1 MKRLVFLLVTL
12 IAFVVPSFAQDDT
25 VVEEIIAR
33 VNNSIVTRADLKRA
47 REAMQQEAQQQQ
59 AQPNPDAPA
68 KPDIAERQ
76 KDVLRDLIDQQ
87 LLLQKGQDLGVNVDA
102 EMIKR
107 LDELRK
113 QMNAKS
119 MEDLEKA
126 ATEQGVSFEDFKQNM
141 KNSMIT
147 QQVIGKEVSSK
158 VQVSKAEVEAYY
170 NEHKAEMEQPEQ
182 IRLSE
187 ILVAVDTPKSP
198 DAKDGEKKD
207 ALAEPDPAAVA
218 AAQAKATEL
227 LDEIKKGAF
236 FEEVAKK
243 SSNGPTAAQGG
254 DLGMFKR
261 GVLAKALEE
270 KTFAMKTGEVSE
282 PIRTKQGFVILKVTQ
297 HSQGGVPDLKTVEP
311 QIQET
316 LYYQRL
322 QPELRKYLT
331 KLREDAYI
339 DIKPGYVDTGAS
351 PKQTKPE
358 LASANT
364 PASGVDAKK
373 KHKKRFL
380 IF

>member
-12 IAFVVPSFAQDDT
+12 SAFVIPSFAQSDT

-33 VNNSIVTRADLKRA
+33 INNSIVTRADIRRA
-47 REAMQQEAQQQQ
+47 REALQQEVQQQQ
-59 AQPNPDAPA
+59 QQNPGQPVNV
-68 KPDIAERQ
+68 AERE

-87 LLLQKGQDLGVNVDA
+87 LLIQKGQDLGVNVDA
-102 EMIKR
+102 DMIKR

-113 QMNAKS
+113 QMNANS

-147 QQVIGKEVSSK
+147 QQVIGKEVSSRIQITK
-158 VQVSKAEVEAYY
+158 QEIQAYY
-170 NEHKAEMEQPEQ
+170 DSHKAEMDQPEQ

-187 ILVAVDTPKSP
+187 ILVAIETPKAP
-198 DAKDGEKKD
+198 DAKEGEKKD
-207 ALAEPDPAAVA
+207 ALGEPDPAAVA
-218 AAQAKATEL
+218 AAEAKAKEL
-227 LDEIKKGAF
+227 QEEIKKGAF

-254 DLGMFKR
+254 ELGLFKR
-261 GVLAKALEE
+261 GVLAKELEE
-270 KTFAMKTGEVSE
+270 KTFAMKPGEVSD
-282 PIRTKQGFVILKVTQ
+282 PIRTKQGFVILKVLEHTPA
-297 HSQGGVPDLKTVEP
+297 GVPPLDEKMERQLQDV
-311 QIQET
+311 
-316 LYYQRL
+316 LFYQKM
-322 QPELRKYLT
+322 QPSLRQYLT

-339 DIKPGYVDTGAS
+339 DIKQGYVDTGAS
-351 PKQTKPE
+351 PNQTKPVM
-358 LASANT
+358 ASANT

-380 IF
+380 VF